1 VDWAE
6 LVLDYLRVLIWPAL
20 VVVLAIH
27 FRRGIGDFLGR
38 IAGESEEFSAS
49 GFGVGFRAK
58 FQKQLETLAE
68 QSETLAEQ
76 SETAEA
82 TELKE
87 SVQRVA
93 REFNRDQ
100 FRALTANFTDLS
112 PAERQQA
119 VRELARLTQS
129 MELGEILGFAHS
141 PHVGE
146 RAGAAV
152 GLGGLL
158 ERSAEAADDQTV
170 IAAIQRLLADRSSFV
185 RYRAVEALLNSPAL
199 TSHFE
204 SELHSLAQTERNS
217 QVRALARRAL
227 ERVGI

>member
-1 VDWAE
+1 VDWAQ
-6 LVLDYLRVLIWPAL
+6 LVLDYIRVLIWPAL

-38 IAGESEEFSAS
+38 IAGESQEFSASAS
-49 GFGVGFRAK
+49 GFGVGFTAK

-68 QSETLAEQ
+68 QSETAG
-76 SETAEA
+76 A

-93 REFNRDQ
+93 KEFNRDQ

-112 PAERQQA
+112 TAQRQQA
-119 VRELARLTQS
+119 VRELARLTES
-129 MELGEILGFAHS
+129 MELGEILGFTHS
-141 PHVGE
+141 PHAGE
-146 RAGAAV
+146 RVGAAV
-152 GLGGLL
+152 ALGALL
-158 ERSAEAADDQTV
+158 ERSAEAADDQAV
-170 IAAIQRLLADRSSFV
+170 IEAIQRLLADRSSFV
-185 RYRAVEALLNSPAL
+185 RYRAVEALLGSPTL

-204 SELHSLAQTERNS
+204 SELRRLARTERNS

-227 ERVGI
+227 ERAGI

>member
-6 LVLDYLRVLIWPAL
+6 LVLDYIRVLIWPAL
-20 VVVLAIH
+20 VIVLAIH

-38 IAGESEEFSAS
+38 IAGESQEFSAS
-49 GFGVGFRAK
+49 GFGVGFTAK
-58 FQKQLETLAE
+58 FQKELETLAE
-68 QSETLAEQ
+68 QSETAG
-76 SETAEA
+76 A

-93 REFNRDQ
+93 KEFNRDQ

-112 PAERQQA
+112 TAQRQQV

-141 PHVGE
+141 PSAGE

-152 GLGGLL
+152 GLGVLL

-170 IAAIQRLLADRSSFV
+170 IEAIQRLLADRSSFV
-185 RYRAVEALLNSPAL
+185 RYRAVEALLGSPTL

-204 SELHSLAQTERNS
+204 SELRRLARTERNN

-227 ERVGI
+227 ERAGI